1 MPYYSGAETI
11 FSGEDRVGD
20 WGALSVN
27 GRNKGGSLLIFDGP
41 SDRTFHGPVG
51 GRFWMRKRGTGT
63 LTFAGPDIT
72 RGRQIFVEDGTVVI
86 ADNNAPKIDSVTN
99 GATLR
104 VEKDIVWTQTAVVW
118 DDSVLEGFG
127 TLKPGLNQN
136 HLQPGCILRGGTASE
151 PGTFSFGG
159 QVVIPTNVVL
169 DVGFTGDAH
178 GQIHIGGKLTFRSN
192 LDSEVIVRVSD
203 VDKTAAIRPSDTF
216 VVLDYVGS
224 LENYKAE
231 RISFVV
237 ENASPKRLDTSAA
250 QLTFD
255 TKAKTL
261 SLTGIKSVNK
271 GLAIFIR

>member
-1 MPYYSGAETI
+1 
-11 FSGEDRVGD
+11 
-20 WGALSVN
+20 
-27 GRNKGGSLLIFDGP
+27 
-41 SDRTFHGPVG
+41 
-51 GRFWMRKRGTGT
+51 MRKRGTGT

-86 ADNNAPKIDSVTN
+86 ADNNAPRIDCVTN

-127 TLKPGLNQN
+127 TLNPGLNQN
-136 HLQPGCILRGGTASE
+136 YLQPGCILRGGTASE

-178 GQIHIGGKLTFRSN
+178 GQIHVGGKLTFRSN
-192 LDSEVIVRVSD
+192 LDTEVIVRVSD
-203 VDKTAAIRPSDTF
+203 VDKTAVIRPSDTF

-224 LENYKAE
+224 LENYNAG

-255 TKAKTL
+255 TTAKTL
-261 SLTGIKSVNK
+261 SITGVKSANK
-271 GLAIFIR
+271 GLSVFIR

>member
-1 MPYYSGAETI
+1 
-11 FSGEDRVGD
+11 
-20 WGALSVN
+20 
-27 GRNKGGSLLIFDGP
+27 
-41 SDRTFHGPVG
+41 
-51 GRFWMRKRGTGT
+51 MRKRGTGT

-86 ADNNAPKIDSVTN
+86 ADNNAPRIDCVTN

-127 TLKPGLNQN
+127 TLNPGLNQN

-169 DVGFTGDAH
+169 DVGFTGDSH
-178 GQIHIGGKLTFRSN
+178 GQIHVGGKLTFRSN
-192 LDSEVIVRVSD
+192 LDTEVVVRVAD

-224 LENYKAE
+224 LENYNAG

-250 QLTFD
+250 RLAFD
-255 TKAKTL
+255 TTTKTL
-261 SLTGIKSVNK
+261 SVTGIKSVSK
-271 GLAIFIR
+271 GLAVFIR